1 MLPAVPLGTA
11 PLMGGPVPLLRDLV
25 DEIAGAAVELR
36 RAIHRHPEVGYAEV
50 HTTATLVEF
59 LEDAGLQPRV
69 RDAGVGLTAD
79 VGEGGPLVAFR
90 ADLDGLP
97 ITELNVTPYASQNP
111 GVMHACGHDAHA
123 AVAAGIARVLAAH
136 DGLPGR
142 VRFLFQPAEETIPG
156 GAFAMV
162 REGAMREVAGIMA
175 FHVDPS
181 IPPGS
186 VGIRADAITG
196 ASDRLNVT
204 LTGPGGH
211 TSRPHQTVDLVQAA
225 ARLIVDLPAHLQRT
239 HDPRNPVVVVFGR
252 VSGGSAEN
260 VIPTSVEV
268 GGTVRLFD
276 LEMWRTL
283 PPLIER
289 LVHEIVAPLGASAKV
304 EYEQGSPPVVNDM
317 ALIDTI
323 TNAAVEALGADA
335 VLPTHQSLGSEDFSW
350 FLESAPGA
358 LVRLGSALPDRR
370 VDLHSADF
378 DIDERAIHTG
388 MLVGSMALVRMLET
402 VAAGDRAS

>member
-1 MLPAVPLGTA
+1 M
-11 PLMGGPVPLLRDLV
+11 R
-25 DEIAGAAVELR
+25 
-36 RAIHRHPEVGYAEV
+36 
-50 HTTATLVEF
+50 TTATLVEF
-59 LEDAGLQPRV
+59 LRETGLEPRV
-69 RDAGVGLTAD
+69 RDAGIGLTVE
-79 VGEGGPLVAFR
+79 VGDEGPLVAFR

-97 ITELNVTPYASQNP
+97 ITEHNVAPYASQTP

-123 AVAAGIARVLAAH
+123 AVGAGIARVLADH
-136 DGLPGR
+136 GDLPGR
-142 VRFLFQPAEETIPG
+142 VRFIFQPAEETIPG
-156 GAFAMV
+156 GAVAMV
-162 REGAMREVAGIMA
+162 REGVMDGVAGIMA

-211 TSRPHQTVDLVQAA
+211 TSRPHQTVDLVHAA

-239 HDPRNPVVVVFGR
+239 HDPRTPIVVVFGR

-260 VIPTSVEV
+260 VIPTSIEV

-283 PPLIER
+283 PPLVER

-317 ALIDTI
+317 TMIDTI
-323 TNAAVEALGADA
+323 TTAAVEVLGRDA

-378 DIDERAIHTG
+378 DLDERAIPTG
-388 MLVGSMALVRMLET
+388 MLVGSLALIRMLEA
-402 VAAGDRAS
+402 VSAGDRTS